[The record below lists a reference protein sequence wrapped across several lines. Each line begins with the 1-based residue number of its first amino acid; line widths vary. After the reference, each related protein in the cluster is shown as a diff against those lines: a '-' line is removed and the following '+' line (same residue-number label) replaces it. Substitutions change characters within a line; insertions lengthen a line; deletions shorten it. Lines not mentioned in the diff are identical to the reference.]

1 MVVSE
6 RRLAIPN
13 NPIAGILLAIP
24 GYFAGVWLGTLFGL
38 DDDQNTGVIL
48 GYLLATVAFLAGV
61 GFLNYPL
68 ERLFG
73 WQVIPITD
81 PAENRGIGRFF
92 RLSLDHKV
100 IGIQYMVTILLMLL
114 FGGIGAMLIRTSLLV
129 PDSTITPPGN
139 YISLIGLHAVMMI
152 FITSAVIVGPFGN
165 YLVPLMIGARRM
177 AFPRLEALSFW
188 VVPPAAIILAAAT
201 FWGGF
206 PTGWTGYPPLS
217 EQAGQGMNSYIVGFA
232 LIAVALVTS
241 GVNMLAT
248 IIGLR
253 APGMT
258 WTRLPMFVWGIFTT
272 SILGLLAAPVLA
284 AALIMLAMDRTV
296 NTTFFVASN
305 GGSNYL
311 WENLFWFFGHPEVYI
326 FILPAFGIIME
337 IVPHFARKPLWGYRT
352 GVVGLFGVALLSW
365 FVWQHHLF
373 VSGIA
378 PVLRPFYMLSTEL
391 ISIPL

>member
-6 RRLAIPN
+6 RRLSLAN
-13 NPIAGILLAIP
+13 NPITAIVLAIP

-38 DDDQNTGVIL
+38 DDDQNTGIIL
-48 GYLLATVAFLAGV
+48 GYLFATAAFLIGI

-73 WQVIPITD
+73 WQVTPVTD
-81 PAENRGIGRFF
+81 PAENTGIGRFF

-100 IGIQYMVTILLMLL
+100 IGIQYLVTILIMLL

-188 VVPPAAIILAAAT
+188 VVPPAAVILAAAT

-217 EQAGQGMNSYIVGFA
+217 VQAGQGMDSYIVGFA

-241 GVNMLAT
+241 GINMLAT

-258 WTRLPMFVWGIFTT
+258 WTRLPIFVWG
-272 SILGLLAAPVLA
+272 VL
-284 AALIMLAMDRTV
+284 
-296 NTTFFVASN
+296 
-305 GGSNYL
+305 
-311 WENLFWFFGHPEVYI
+311 
-326 FILPAFGIIME
+326 
-337 IVPHFARKPLWGYRT
+337 
-352 GVVGLFGVALLSW
+352 
-365 FVWQHHLF
+365 
-373 VSGIA
+373 
-378 PVLRPFYMLSTEL
+378 
-391 ISIPL
+391 